1 MVFKILSYSGA
12 FTRVYVDTTL
22 PQWGAAKPDI
32 ACPCVPRTSWA
43 CPNPCHPHTTCPF
56 LTLLRVGCSSSSS
69 GPSSPTASDTPG
81 THLGEEGP
89 VSPWLLALSAP
100 QGRDL
105 MLFASPEVF
114 CSRLKLP
121 GTVNNNPGRRWQ
133 QGSVTRG

>member
-1 MVFKILSYSGA
+1 MGLPISLPPPQHLS
-12 FTRVYVDTTL
+12 V
-22 PQWGAAKPDI
+22 PDPARRWMFFVI
-32 ACPCVPRTSWA
+32 PW
-43 CPNPCHPHTTCPF
+43 
-56 LTLLRVGCSSSSS
+56 
-69 GPSSPTASDTPG
+69 PSSPTASDTPG

-105 MLFASPEVF
+105 MLFASPKVF

-121 GTVNNNPGRRWQ
+121 GTGNNNPGRRWQ